1 MAVVVVA
8 GFAVAVVVVVVAGF
22 VYPSQ
27 NESFELR
34 IVTTLEG
41 VRVSRP
47 WGLFSLY
54 LPLPVPFSFP
64 TPFG

>member
-8 GFAVAVVVVVVAGF
+8 GFAVAVVVVVAAGF
-22 VYPSQ
+22 AVVV
-27 NESFELR
+27 
-34 IVTTLEG
+34 VTTLEG

-54 LPLPVPFSFP
+54 LPLPVPFSFH